1 MAAAITTGEAH
12 RFIVRATYRHL
23 FRAMGVAFKGAHL
36 LQSYHSQ
43 RPLTHNATGDF
54 DTSRSA
60 RDFARQSFRESLPRD
75 VAPGTHEMA
84 QRIEHAQGVTKILR
98 ENIVQGKQAEKQ
110 PDTYKLRFTENTQ
123 RFDNEETRKLK
134 GTTKSFKEIK
144 DAQF

>member
-23 FRAMGVAFKGAHL
+23 FRAMGVAFK
-36 LQSYHSQ
+36 
-43 RPLTHNATGDF
+43 GDF